1 MNITIT
7 ASNMKAFILFLVVG
21 VCQAQTTT
29 YSNQYGQPVAK
40 AQITGNTT
48 VYSNQYGQPIGY
60 AQTTPQSVPSVPS
73 VPTPPQPPQVQQ
85 FVPLTFPPLI
95 EMPK

>member
-7 ASNMKAFILFLVVG
+7 ASNMKALILFLAVG

-60 AQTTPQSVPSVPS
+60 AQTTPQSPPVD
-73 VPTPPQPPQVQQ
+73 PTPLQAPQPQQ
-85 FVPLTFPPLI
+85 FVPLTFPPLM